1 MLYNIVQAY
10 LLTQTMGI
18 MNQKAIYFLFTVI
31 TLPLTPTAHRSAAR
45 THARTLAH
53 THARTLA
60 HTHART
66 HAHTHARTHAH
77 RRHRPQSRRCHRHS
91 SHLQHTGTPP
101 SCLLHP
107 HTRSRIHP
115 AVAPCRTARICTP
128 HDCTHTQHTRR
139 PRPLG
144 GQMSGRQRRGPP
156 RGSKATGWWR

>member
-53 THARTLA
+53 THAHTHARTLA

-66 HAHTHARTHAH
+66 RTAATAHNHAAA
-77 RRHRPQSRRCHRHS
+77 
-91 SHLQHTGTPP
+91 
-101 SCLLHP
+101 
-107 HTRSRIHP
+107 I
-115 AVAPCRTARICTP
+115 ATARICNTLAP
-128 HDCTHTQHTRR
+128 RRHACCTHTPAPAFTLPSHPAAPLASAPHTLALVRSTRAVPGHSGAKCQAGRDGDLLGEAR
-139 PRPLG
+139 PQDG
-144 GQMSGRQRRGPP
+144 GDRLDR
-156 RGSKATGWWR
+156 

>member
-45 THARTLAH
+45 

-128 HDCTHTQHTRR
+128 HACTRTQHTRR

>member
-1 MLYNIVQAY
+1 VLYRLSHQESYIENFDVVQHCTGIFAY
-10 LLTQTMGI
+10 SDNGNNESKGYLFS
-18 MNQKAIYFLFTVI
+18 IYSDYT
-31 TLPLTPTAHRSAAR
+31 TSYAYSTPLCR
-45 THARTLAH
+45 THT
-53 THARTLA
+53 
-60 HTHART
+60 RT
-66 HAHTHARTHAH
+66 HTCTHARTHAH

-128 HDCTHTQHTRR
+128 HACTRTQHTRR